1 MTAPR
6 FRRGRGLWARIV
18 LVMVVGML
26 GPVAILAW
34 AGWLSLSELSRELVD
49 ERRLLARSLAD
60 HVEAA
65 IGADLQVLQ
74 GIGPAGAAAT
84 GPDEAAWQQ
93 AAAVR
98 QAFLRSRFLDAV
110 LLLGDGGII
119 LAEEPARLRHATP
132 RLDLPAVRDVFS
144 TGRPDVSPLLDEEGK
159 RRLYLLVPL
168 RAWDGRVV
176 HVAAGAVDPASER
189 FAALLR
195 PFRLG
200 ERGSADVL
208 DRQGVVIA
216 TTDAARRLRASDHD
230 RFIEGLIRTRRDAA
244 GTCHGCHDPGVVGG
258 RVREVLAFAPLS
270 VVPWG
275 VAIRQPEEEA
285 FHALGALR
293 RRLLLLGPI
302 ALGIGLLFTW
312 GAARSIRRPIR
323 VLTNAA
329 ERIAGGAL
337 AEPIPPLGD
346 DELGRLGRSL
356 DQMRARLDESLGTI
370 ARTNAELERRV
381 EDRTRELERANRDLA
396 ERDRSRA
403 ELLRKVITAQEQER
417 KRVARELHDETS
429 QSLTAVVM
437 SLEAMVN
444 VLGPGPERQR
454 LGEIKAIA
462 VRALDE
468 VHRLLHDLRPSVLDD
483 LGLTSAIRWCA
494 ERHLTPLGIT
504 VRCEWSGLEE
514 RLPPE
519 IETALFRVVQ
529 EAVTNIA
536 RHSGADSVLIEG
548 ARRDRTVS
556 VEIEDD
562 GNGFVPDAVSATR
575 PDGSGLGLAGMRERV
590 ALLGGTLEIESAPGE
605 GTRVSV
611 RVPVPAAAE
620 RRSS

>member
-1 MTAPR
+1 VNR
-6 FRRGRGLWARIV
+6 GRRGRGLWARIA
-18 LVMVVGML
+18 LVMIVGML

-34 AGWLSLSELSRELVD
+34 AGWLSLSELSRELID
-49 ERRLLARSLAD
+49 ERQLLARSLAD

-65 IGADLQVLQ
+65 IAADLEILQ
-74 GIGPAGAAAT
+74 GIGVASGADGGAT
-84 GPDEAAWQQ
+84 
-93 AAAVR
+93 AVR
-98 QAFLRSRFLDAV
+98 DAFLRSRVLDAIV
-110 LLLGDGGII
+110 LLGEDAAI
-119 LAEEPARLRHATP
+119 LAETPARARHAGG
-132 RLDLPAVRDVFS
+132 RLDVQGVREVFRA
-144 TGRPDVSPLLDEEGK
+144 GRPDVSPVLDQDG
-159 RRLYLLVPL
+159 RQQLFLLVPL
-168 RAWDGRVV
+168 RAPDGRVA
-176 HVAAGAVDPASER
+176 HVAAGAIDAGSGR
-189 FAALLR
+189 LAGLLR

-200 ERGSADVL
+200 ERGSADL
-208 DRQGVVIA
+208 LERQGLVIA
-216 TTDAARRLRASDHD
+216 STDPSRRLRRSDHD
-230 RFIEGLIRTRRDAA
+230 RFIEGLIRDRRSAA
-244 GTCHGCHDPGVVGG
+244 GTCHGCHDPGVVGA
-258 RVREVLAFAPLS
+258 RVREVLAFTPLS

-275 VAIRQPEEEA
+275 VAIRQPEDEA
-285 FHALGALR
+285 FHALAALR

-323 VLTNAA
+323 VLTSEA

-346 DELGRLGRSL
+346 DEIGRLGRSL
-356 DQMRARLDESLGTI
+356 DRMRARLDESLGTI

-381 EDRTRELERANRDLA
+381 EDRTRELERANRELA

-437 SLEAMVN
+437 SLEALVN

-494 ERHLTPLGIT
+494 ERHLTPLGVT

-519 IETALFRVVQ
+519 IETALFRVAQ
-529 EAVTNIA
+529 EAITNIA
-536 RHSGADSVLIEG
+536 RHAGAETVLIEG
-548 ARRDRTVS
+548 ARRERTVS

-562 GNGFVPDAVSATR
+562 GHGFAPEAASAGR

-590 ALLGGTLEIESAPGE
+590 ALLGGTLAIESAPGE

-611 RVPVPAAAE
+611 SVPVPAPAE
-620 RRSS
+620 RRP